1 MNITSLRVLLIRPNR
16 IFLWLQI
23 SIVVGTLAEWY
34 LLFQEKTQE
43 APLASI
49 RPGQLR
55 WTCLHSVALL
65 TCPTGSKQNDLPG
78 LAAQAERYLYK
89 VCIAKENDIPSTST
103 YSAETIA
110 LSLSPFGY
118 TSRPTGR
125 SKRNDLSEGEQT
137 HNTFALPTQKAGG
150 VVAPIIKYISW

>member
-110 LSLSPFGY
+110 LSLSP
-118 TSRPTGR
+118 SV
-125 SKRNDLSEGEQT
+125 T
-137 HNTFALPTQKAGG
+137 HLALLGG
-150 VVAPIIKYISW
+150 VRGMISPRGSKHTTHSPFQPKRLAE